1 MSPTQTGSKITI
13 KAGDGGNGCVAFR
26 REIYVPDGGPAGGDG
41 GNGGNIIFKAD
52 NNLRTL
58 LDFKYKKKYEAENGQ
73 DGKGSNMYGKN
84 GEDLI
89 IKVPVGTVIRDTDT
103 NLVIADLRKN
113 GQEVIVAH
121 GGHGGK
127 GNSHFKTSVRQAPS
141 FAKSGTKGQQFE
153 VNLEL
158 KLLADVGLI
167 GFPNVGKSTFLS
179 IVTKATPKIANYHF
193 TTLTPN
199 LGVAS
204 LKNGDSFVIA
214 DIPGLIEGA
223 SQGVGL
229 GFDFLRHV
237 QRTKILIHIIDI
249 SGCEGREPLEDFE
262 KINKELEEFDEKL
275 SRKKQIVVANKMDLL
290 FDKSIYEEFKDEI
303 ESRGYKVFAMSTAT
317 VQGVEDILNYCSQLL
332 SQIEEEDIFDDEEY
346 YTDEKAV
353 KKSTDDIKII
363 KEKGIYKIEGDK
375 LERLLYSVN
384 FNDLESMR
392 HFQSVL
398 ENTGIFDMLRKDGI
412 QDGDTVSIYGFEF
425 EFYD

>member
-1 MSPTQTGSKITI
+1 MFVDIAKITI

-84 GEDLI
+84 GEDLV

-103 NLVIADLRKN
+103 TLVIADLRKN
-113 GQEVIVAH
+113 EQEVIVAH

-229 GFDFLRHV
+229 GFDFLRHI
-237 QRTKILIHIIDI
+237 QRTKILIHIVDI

-275 SRKKQIVVANKMDLL
+275 SCKKQIVVANKMDLL

>member
-1 MSPTQTGSKITI
+1 MFVDIAKITI

-262 KINKELEEFDEKL
+262 KINKELKEFDEKL
-275 SRKKQIVVANKMDLL
+275 SCKKQIVVANKMDLL
-290 FDKSIYEEFKDEI
+290 FDHSIYEEFKNEI

-317 VQGVEDILNYCSQLL
+317 VQGVENILNYCSQLL
-332 SQIEEEDIFDDEEY
+332 SQIEEEEIFDEEEY

-353 KKSTDDIKII
+353 KKSTDDIKIT

>member
-1 MSPTQTGSKITI
+1 MFVDIAKISI

-26 REIYVPDGGPAGGDG
+26 REIYVPAGGPAGGDG
-41 GNGGNIIFKAD
+41 GNGGNVVFKAD

-58 LDFKYKKKYEAENGQ
+58 LDFKYKKKYVAESGA
-73 DGKGSNMYGKN
+73 DGKGSNMFGKN

-89 IKVPVGTVIRDTDT
+89 IKVPVGTIIRDTGT

-113 GQEVIVAH
+113 EQEVIVAR
-121 GGHGGK
+121 GGRGGK
-127 GNSHFKTSVRQAPS
+127 GNTNFKSSIRQAPS
-141 FAKSGTKGQQFE
+141 FAKSGTKGQE
-153 VNLEL
+153 LDVNLEL

-193 TTLTPN
+193 TTLVPN

-204 LKNGDSFVIA
+204 LKNGTSFVIA

-223 SQGVGL
+223 SDGVGL

-237 QRTKILIHIIDI
+237 QRTKVLVHIVDI
-249 SGCEGREPLEDFE
+249 SGCEGRDPLDDFE
-262 KINKELEEFDEKL
+262 KINEELKQFDEKL
-275 SRKKQIVVANKMDLL
+275 ATKKQIVVANKMDLL
-290 FDKSIYEEFKDEI
+290 FDKEVYDIFKQELEE
-303 ESRGYKVFAMSTAT
+303 RGYKVFFMSAAT
-317 VQGVEDILNYCSQLL
+317 TSGVEEILNYCNELL
-332 SQIEEEDIFDDEEY
+332 SQIEDEDMFEEEEYYSDEKAIKKFDDE
-346 YTDEKAV
+346 
-353 KKSTDDIKII
+353 IKII
-363 KEKGIYKIEGDK
+363 KEKDVYKIEGDR

-398 ENTGIFDMLRKDGI
+398 EEIGIFDKLRQEGI
-412 QDGDTVSIYGFEF
+412 QDGDTVSLYGFEF
-425 EFYD
+425 EFYN

>member
-1 MSPTQTGSKITI
+1 MFVDIAKITI

-84 GEDLI
+84 GEDLV

-113 GQEVIVAH
+113 EQEVIVAH

-229 GFDFLRHV
+229 GFDFLRHI
-237 QRTKILIHIIDI
+237 QRTKILIHIVDI

>member
-1 MSPTQTGSKITI
+1 MFVDIAKITI

-158 KLLADVGLI
+158 KLLADVG
-167 GFPNVGKSTFLS
+167 
-179 IVTKATPKIANYHF
+179 
-193 TTLTPN
+193 
-199 LGVAS
+199 
-204 LKNGDSFVIA
+204 
-214 DIPGLIEGA
+214 
-223 SQGVGL
+223 
-229 GFDFLRHV
+229 
-237 QRTKILIHIIDI
+237 
-249 SGCEGREPLEDFE
+249 
-262 KINKELEEFDEKL
+262 
-275 SRKKQIVVANKMDLL
+275 
-290 FDKSIYEEFKDEI
+290 
-303 ESRGYKVFAMSTAT
+303 
-317 VQGVEDILNYCSQLL
+317 
-332 SQIEEEDIFDDEEY
+332 
-346 YTDEKAV
+346 
-353 KKSTDDIKII
+353 
-363 KEKGIYKIEGDK
+363 
-375 LERLLYSVN
+375 
-384 FNDLESMR
+384 
-392 HFQSVL
+392 
-398 ENTGIFDMLRKDGI
+398 
-412 QDGDTVSIYGFEF
+412 
-425 EFYD
+425 

>member
-1 MSPTQTGSKITI
+1 MFVDIARINI
-13 KAGDGGNGCVAFR
+13 KAGDGGNGSVAFR
-26 REIYVPDGGPAGGDG
+26 REIYVPAGGPAGGDG
-41 GNGGNIIFKAD
+41 GNGGNIVFKAD

-58 LDFKYKKKYEAENGQ
+58 LDFKYKKHYVAESGE
-73 DGKGSNMYGKN
+73 DGKGSNMHGKN

-89 IKVPVGTVIRDTDT
+89 IKVPVGTVIRDVDT
-103 NLVIADLRKN
+103 NLVIADLREN
-113 GQEVIVAH
+113 EQEIIAAK

-127 GNSHFKTSVRQAPS
+127 GNTHFKNSVRQAPS
-141 FAKSGTKGQQFE
+141 FAKSGTKGQDLE
-153 VNLEL
+153 VSLEL
-158 KLLADVGLI
+158 KLLADVGLV

-199 LGVAS
+199 LGVAV

-223 SQGVGL
+223 SQGIGL
-229 GFDFLRHV
+229 GFDFLRHI
-237 QRTKILIHIIDI
+237 QRTRILVHVVDI
-249 SGCEGREPLEDFE
+249 SGCEGRNPIDDFE

-275 SRKKQIVVANKMDLL
+275 SKKVQIVVANKMDLL
-290 FDKSIYEEFKDEI
+290 FDKQVYKDFKNTLEKK
-303 ESRGYKVFAMSTAT
+303 GYKVFAMSTAT
-317 VQGVEDILNYCSQLL
+317 TQGVEDILNYCSMLL
-332 SQIEEEDIFDDEEY
+332 SEIKQEDIFDEQEY
-346 YTDEKAV
+346 YSDEKAV
-353 KKSTDDIKII
+353 EKYKDDIKII
-363 KEKGIYKIEGDK
+363 KEKNIYKIEGDK

-392 HFQSVL
+392 HFQAVL
-398 ENTGIFDMLRKDGI
+398 DQIGIFDKLRKDGI

>member
-1 MSPTQTGSKITI
+1 MFVDIAKITI

>member
-1 MSPTQTGSKITI
+1 MFVDIAKITI

-84 GEDLI
+84 GEDLV

-103 NLVIADLRKN
+103 TLVIADLRKN
-113 GQEVIVAH
+113 EQEVIVAH

-229 GFDFLRHV
+229 GFDFLRHI
-237 QRTKILIHIIDI
+237 QRTKILIHIVDI

>member
-1 MSPTQTGSKITI
+1 MFVDIAKITI

-84 GEDLI
+84 GEDLV

-113 GQEVIVAH
+113 EQEVIVAH

-229 GFDFLRHV
+229 GFDFLRHI
-237 QRTKILIHIIDI
+237 QRTKILIHIVDI
-249 SGCEGREPLEDFE
+249 SGCEGRDPLEDFE

-290 FDKSIYEEFKDEI
+290 FDQSLYKEFKDEI

>member
-1 MSPTQTGSKITI
+1 MFVDIAKITI

-229 GFDFLRHV
+229 GFDFLRHI
-237 QRTKILIHIIDI
+237 QRTKILIHIVDI
-249 SGCEGREPLEDFE
+249 SGCEGREPLEEFE

>member
-1 MSPTQTGSKITI
+1 MFVDIAKITI

-84 GEDLI
+84 GEDLV

-113 GQEVIVAH
+113 EQEVIVAH

-229 GFDFLRHV
+229 GFDFLRHI
-237 QRTKILIHIIDI
+237 QRTKILIHIVDI

-353 KKSTDDIKII
+353 KKSTDDIKIT

>member
-1 MSPTQTGSKITI
+1 MFVDIAKITV

-41 GNGGNIIFKAD
+41 GNGGDVIFKAD

-58 LDFKYKKKYEAENGQ
+58 LDFKYKKKYDAENGG
-73 DGKGSNMYGKN
+73 DGKGSNMHGKN

-89 IKVPVGTVIRDTDT
+89 IKVPVGTVIRDSDT
-103 NLVIADLRKN
+103 NLVIADLKKN
-113 GQEVIVAH
+113 GQEAVVAH
-121 GGHGGK
+121 GGRGGK
-127 GNSHFKTSVRQAPS
+127 GNTHFKTSVRQAPS
-141 FAKSGTKGQQFE
+141 FAKSGTKGQELE
-153 VNLEL
+153 VNIEL
-158 KLLADVGLI
+158 KLLADVGLL

-193 TTLTPN
+193 TTLVPN
-199 LGVAS
+199 LGVVS
-204 LKNGDSFVIA
+204 LKNGQSFVIA

-237 QRTKILIHIIDI
+237 QRTKILIHIVDI
-249 SGCEGREPLEDFE
+249 SGCEGRDPLEDFDT
-262 KINKELEEFDEKL
+262 INAELQEFDEKL
-275 SRKKQIVVANKMDLL
+275 STKKQIVVANKMDLL
-290 FDKSIYEEFKDEI
+290 FDNSIYEKFKE
-303 ESRGYKVFAMSTAT
+303 EMENRGYKVFPMSAAT
-317 VQGVEDILNYCSQLL
+317 TKGIDEILNYCSQLL
-332 SQIEEEDIFDDEEY
+332 SEIEEEDIFEDEEY

-353 KKSTDDIKII
+353 KKEVEDIKII
-363 KEKGIYKIEGDK
+363 KEKGVYKLEGNK

-392 HFQSVL
+392 YFQSVL
-398 ENTGIFDMLRKDGI
+398 ENTGIFDKLRQEGI

>member
-1 MSPTQTGSKITI
+1 MFVDIAKITV

-41 GNGGNIIFKAD
+41 GDGGNVIFKAD

-58 LDFKYKKKYEAENGQ
+58 LDFKYKKKYDAENGQ
-73 DGKGSNMYGKN
+73 DGKGSNMHGKN

-89 IKVPVGTVIRDTDT
+89 IKVPVGTVIRDSDT
-103 NLVIADLRKN
+103 NLVIADLKKN
-113 GQEVIVAH
+113 GQEAVVAH
-121 GGHGGK
+121 GGKGGK
-127 GNSHFKTSVRQAPS
+127 GNTHFKTSVRQAPS
-141 FAKSGTKGQQFE
+141 FAKSGTKGQELE
-153 VNLEL
+153 VNVEL
-158 KLLADVGLI
+158 KLLADVGLL

-193 TTLTPN
+193 TTLVPN
-199 LGVAS
+199 LGVVS
-204 LKNGDSFVIA
+204 LKNGQSFVIA

-237 QRTKILIHIIDI
+237 QRTKILIHIVDI
-249 SGCEGREPLEDFE
+249 SGCEGRDPLEDFDT
-262 KINKELEEFDEKL
+262 INAELQEFDEKL
-275 SRKKQIVVANKMDLL
+275 STKKQIVVANKMDLL
-290 FDKSIYEEFKDEI
+290 FDNSVYEKFKQEMENRDYKLFPMSAATTKGIDE
-303 ESRGYKVFAMSTAT
+303 
-317 VQGVEDILNYCSQLL
+317 ILNYCSQLL
-332 SQIEEEDIFDDEEY
+332 SEIEEEDIFEQEEY

-353 KKSTDDIKII
+353 KKEVEDIKIV
-363 KEKGIYKIEGDK
+363 KEKGVYKLEGNK

-392 HFQSVL
+392 YFQSVL
-398 ENTGIFDMLRKDGI
+398 ENTGIFDKLRQEGI

>member
-1 MSPTQTGSKITI
+1 MFVDIAKITI

-229 GFDFLRHV
+229 GFDFLRHI
-237 QRTKILIHIIDI
+237 QRTKILIHIVDI

>member
-1 MSPTQTGSKITI
+1 MFVDIAKITI

-113 GQEVIVAH
+113 EQEVIVAH

-229 GFDFLRHV
+229 GFDFLRHI

-363 KEKGIYKIEGDK
+363 KEKCIYKIEGDK

>member
-1 MSPTQTGSKITI
+1 MFVDIAKITI

-84 GEDLI
+84 GEDLV

-113 GQEVIVAH
+113 EQEVIVAH

-229 GFDFLRHV
+229 GFDFLRHI
-237 QRTKILIHIIDI
+237 QRTKILIHIVDI

-332 SQIEEEDIFDDEEY
+332 SKIEEEEIFDEEEY

-353 KKSTDDIKII
+353 KKSTDDIKIT